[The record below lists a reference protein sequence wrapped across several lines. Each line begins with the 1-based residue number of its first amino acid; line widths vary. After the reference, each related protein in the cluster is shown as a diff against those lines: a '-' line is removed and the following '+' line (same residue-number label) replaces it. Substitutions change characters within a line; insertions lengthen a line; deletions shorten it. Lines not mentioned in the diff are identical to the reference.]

1 MKALMREEKLMDKH
15 LIRTMA
21 ATLVAI
27 AILCAS
33 ANAGAATFPE
43 RPVRIVVAS
52 APGGGTDIIARL
64 LAHKLSEIWK
74 TTAIVD
80 NRSGGGG
87 QIATDIVAKAT
98 PDGYTLL
105 LQGNG
110 ISYSP
115 YLYKKLPFDVK
126 RDIVAVTMVGSQP
139 FILAVHPSVPARSV
153 AELVQ
158 LAKAKSG
165 ELRFSSGGI
174 GGSSH
179 LGTELFRFR
188 AGVNMLHVPYK
199 GTGPGVTA
207 MLNGEV
213 HLGMA
218 GVGTILPHAKSGK
231 LRALAVTG
239 AQRSPAAP
247 ELPTIAEN
255 GLPGYAYDVW
265 YGLFAPANTP
275 RDTLNRINAAA
286 NEALRDPETIK
297 RYAAAGVDVMG
308 GSVEESNRYLQSEM
322 ANWEKVIR
330 EAGIQAN

>member
-1 MKALMREEKLMDKH
+1 MPKNI
-15 LIRTMA
+15 IRTIT

-27 AILCAS
+27 LTATFGNS
-33 ANAGAATFPE
+33 AGADAATFPE
-43 RPVRIVVAS
+43 RPVRIVAAS
-52 APGGGTDIIARL
+52 APGGGTDIVARL
-64 LAHKLSEIWK
+64 LAHKLSEVWK
-74 TTAIVD
+74 QQAVVD
-80 NRSGGGG
+80 NRPGGGG
-87 QIATDIVAKAT
+87 QIATDIVAKAA

-110 ISYSP
+110 ISYTT

-126 RDIVAVTMVGSQP
+126 RDIVAVTMVGNQP
-139 FILAVHPSVPARSV
+139 FVLAVYPSVPAKSV

-158 LAKAKSG
+158 LAKAKPG
-165 ELRFSSGGI
+165 ELRFSSGGV

-179 LGTELFRFR
+179 LGMELLRFR

-207 MLNGEV
+207 ILNGEV

-218 GVGTILPHAKSGK
+218 GVGTMLPHTQSGK

-239 AQRSPAAP
+239 AKRSPAVP

-286 NEALRDPETIK
+286 SEALRDPETVK
-297 RYAAAGVDVMG
+297 QFAAAGVDVMG
-308 GSVEESNRYLQSEM
+308 GSVEESNRYLWSEM
-322 ANWEKVIR
+322 AKWEKVIR
-330 EAGIQAN
+330 EAGIQAD

>member
-1 MKALMREEKLMDKH
+1 MYKH
-15 LIRTMA
+15 MIRTIT

-27 AILCAS
+27 TIAIFGNS
-33 ANAGAATFPE
+33 AGAATFPE
-43 RPVRIVVAS
+43 RPVRIVAAS

-64 LAHKLSEIWK
+64 LANKLSEVWK
-74 TTAIVD
+74 QQAIVD

-87 QIATDIVAKAT
+87 QIATDIVAKAA

-110 ISYSP
+110 ISYTT

-139 FILAVHPSVPARSV
+139 FVLAVHPSVSAKSI

-158 LAKAKSG
+158 LAKANPG
-165 ELRFSSGGI
+165 ELRYSSGGI

-207 MLNGEV
+207 ILNKEV

-218 GVGTILPHAKSGK
+218 GVGTMLPHTQSGK

-239 AQRSPAAP
+239 AKRSPAAP

-275 RDTLNRINAAA
+275 RDVLNRINAAA
-286 NEALRDPETIK
+286 NEALRDPETVK
-297 RYAAAGVDVMG
+297 RFATAGVDVMG
-308 GSVEESNRYLQSEM
+308 GNVEESNRYLQSEM
-322 ANWEKVIR
+322 ATWEKVIR
-330 EAGIQAN
+330 EAGIRAD

>member
-1 MKALMREEKLMDKH
+1 
-15 LIRTMA
+15 MA
-21 ATLVAI
+21 TVVAI
-27 AILCAS
+27 AGLG
-33 ANAGAATFPE
+33 NGAGAAQFPE
-43 RPVRIVVAS
+43 RPVRIVAAS

-64 LAHKLSEIWK
+64 LANKLSELWK
-74 TTAIVD
+74 QQAIVD

-87 QIATDIVAKAT
+87 QIATDVVAKAA

-110 ISYSP
+110 ISYTT

-126 RDIVAVTMVGSQP
+126 RDIIAVTIVGNQP
-139 FILAVHPSVPARSV
+139 FVLAVHPSVPAKSV

-158 LAKAKSG
+158 LAKAKPG
-165 ELRFSSGGI
+165 ELRFSSGGV

-179 LGTELFRFR
+179 LGTELFCFR

-207 MLNGEV
+207 ILNKEV

-218 GVGTILPHAKSGK
+218 GVGTMLPHIQSGK
-231 LRALAVTG
+231 LRGLAVTG
-239 AQRSPAAP
+239 AKRSPAAP

-275 RDTLNRINAAA
+275 RETLNRINAAA
-286 NEALRDPETIK
+286 NEALRDPETVK
-297 RYAAAGVDVMG
+297 RFASAGVDVMG
-308 GSVEESNRYLQSEM
+308 GNVEESNRYLQSEM
-322 ANWEKVIR
+322 ATWEKVIR
-330 EAGIQAN
+330 EAGIQAE

>member
-1 MKALMREEKLMDKH
+1 MHRH
-15 LIRTMA
+15 LLRAVMA
-21 ATLVAI
+21 ISVAVGIGI
-27 AILCAS
+27 ADAGS
-33 ANAGAATFPE
+33 AAYPE
-43 RPVRIVVAS
+43 RPVRIVAAS

-64 LAHKLSEIWK
+64 LANKLSEVLK
-74 TTAIVD
+74 QQAIVD
-80 NRSGGGG
+80 NRAGGGG
-87 QIATDIVAKAT
+87 QIATDTVAKAA

-105 LQGNG
+105 VQGNG
-110 ISYSP
+110 ISYTT

-139 FILAVHPSVPARSV
+139 FVLAVHPSVPAKSI

-158 LAKAKSG
+158 LAKAKPG

-179 LGTELFRFR
+179 LGTELFRYR
-188 AGVNMLHVPYK
+188 AGVDMLHVPYK

-207 MLNGEV
+207 ILNREV

-218 GVGTILPHAKSGK
+218 GVGTVLPHSQGGK

-239 AQRSPAAP
+239 AKRSPAAP

-275 RDTLNRINAAA
+275 RDVLTRINAAA
-286 NEALRDPETIK
+286 TEALRDPETVK
-297 RYAAAGVDVMG
+297 RFAAAGVDVMG
-308 GSVEESNRYLQSEM
+308 GGVEESNRYLQSEM
-322 ANWEKVIR
+322 ATWEKVIR
-330 EAGIQAN
+330 EAGIRAD

>member
-1 MKALMREEKLMDKH
+1 MLKH
-15 LIRTMA
+15 IIPTTMLIV
-21 ATLVAI
+21 VAI
-27 AILCAS
+27 VGGS
-33 ANAGAATFPE
+33 AGAAQFPE
-43 RPVRIVVAS
+43 RPVRIVAAS

-64 LAHKLSEIWK
+64 LANKLSELWK
-74 TTAIVD
+74 QQAIVE
-80 NRSGGGG
+80 NRAGGGG
-87 QIATDIVAKAT
+87 QIATDFVAKAA

-110 ISYSP
+110 ISYTT

-126 RDIVAVTMVGSQP
+126 RDIVAVTIVGSQP
-139 FILAVHPSVPARSV
+139 FVLAVHPSVPAKSI

-158 LAKAKSG
+158 LAKAKPG
-165 ELRFSSGGI
+165 ELRFSSGGV

-188 AGVNMLHVPYK
+188 AGVDMLHVPYK

-207 MLNGEV
+207 ILNREV

-218 GVGTILPHAKSGK
+218 GVGTMLPHIKSGK
-231 LRALAVTG
+231 LRGLAVTG
-239 AQRSPAAP
+239 AKRSPAAP

-286 NEALRDPETIK
+286 NEALRDPETVK
-297 RYAAAGVDVMG
+297 RFASAGVDVMG
-308 GSVEESNRYLQSEM
+308 GNVEESNRYLQSEM
-322 ANWEKVIR
+322 ATWEKVIR
-330 EAGIQAN
+330 EAGIQAE

>member
-1 MKALMREEKLMDKH
+1 MHKH
-15 LIRTMA
+15 MTRTIMV
-21 ATLVAI
+21 TLVAI
-27 AILCAS
+27 TIAIAIVGS
-33 ANAGAATFPE
+33 SAGAATFPE
-43 RPVRIVVAS
+43 RPVRIVAAS
-52 APGGGTDIIARL
+52 APGGGTDIVARL
-64 LAHKLSEIWK
+64 LASKLSQVWK
-74 TTAIVD
+74 QQAIVD

-87 QIATDIVAKAT
+87 QIATDIVAKAA

-105 LQGNG
+105 VQGNG
-110 ISYSP
+110 ISYTT

-126 RDIVAVTMVGSQP
+126 RDIVAVTMVGNQP
-139 FILAVHPSVPARSV
+139 FILAVHPSVPAKSV

-158 LAKAKSG
+158 LAKAKPG
-165 ELRFSSGGI
+165 ELRFSSGGV

-179 LGTELFRFR
+179 LGTELFRYR

-207 MLNGEV
+207 ILNREV

-218 GVGTILPHAKSGK
+218 GVGTMLPHTQSGK

-239 AQRSPAAP
+239 AKRSPAVP

-275 RDTLNRINAAA
+275 RDALNRINAAA
-286 NEALRDPETIK
+286 NEALRDPETVK
-297 RYAAAGVDVMG
+297 RFAAAGVDVMG
-308 GSVEESNRYLQSEM
+308 GDVEESNRYLLSEM
-322 ANWEKVIR
+322 ATWEKVIR
-330 EAGIQAN
+330 EAGIRAD

>member
-1 MKALMREEKLMDKH
+1 MFKH
-15 LIRTMA
+15 VIYTTMVA
-21 ATLVAI
+21 VVAI
-27 AILCAS
+27 AIAGS
-33 ANAGAATFPE
+33 SAGAATFPE
-43 RPVRIVVAS
+43 RPVRIVAAS

-64 LAHKLSEIWK
+64 LANKLSELWK
-74 TTAIVD
+74 QQAIVD

-87 QIATDIVAKAT
+87 QIATDVVAKAA

-110 ISYSP
+110 ISYTT

-126 RDIVAVTMVGSQP
+126 RDIVAVTIVGNQP
-139 FILAVHPSVPARSV
+139 FVLAVHPSVPAKSV

-158 LAKAKSG
+158 LAKAKPG
-165 ELRFSSGGI
+165 ELRFSSGGV

-188 AGVNMLHVPYK
+188 AGVDMLHVPYK

-207 MLNGEV
+207 ILNREV

-218 GVGTILPHAKSGK
+218 GVGTMLPHIQSGK
-231 LRALAVTG
+231 LRGLAVTG
-239 AQRSPAAP
+239 AKRSPAAP
-247 ELPTIAEN
+247 ELPTVAEN

-265 YGLFAPANTP
+265 YGLLAPANTP

-286 NEALRDPETIK
+286 NEALRDPETVK
-297 RYAAAGVDVMG
+297 RFASAGVDVMG
-308 GSVEESNRYLQSEM
+308 GNVEESNRYLQSEM
-322 ANWEKVIR
+322 ATWEKVIR
-330 EAGIQAN
+330 EVGIRAD